1 MSKKKNIF
9 LMLVAFFLTSTQPLL
24 ADDLEYRQGLMNV
37 YVWNIKPMGSMVK
50 GKIPFDAGKFQ
61 RHATD
66 LATAT
71 TLDLL
76 AGYPVGSN
84 QGETDAL
91 NEIWLDWDNFAA
103 INEKMKEKAAEL
115 KRISASGDLEM
126 IRPAYKAL
134 ADTCRQCH
142 KKYKD

>member
-1 MSKKKNIF
+1 MSKRKCLI
-9 LMLVAFFLTSTQPLL
+9 LALVTYCLFSTQYAL
-24 ADDLEYRQGLMNV
+24 ADDLEYRQGLMDV

-50 GKIPFDAGKFQ
+50 GKIPFDAEKFKH
-61 RHATD
+61 HATD

-76 AGYPVGSN
+76 AGYPEGSN

-91 NEIWLDWDNFAA
+91 DEIWLDWDDFTAM
-103 INEKMKEKAAEL
+103 NEQMKEKAAEL
-115 KRISASGDLEM
+115 ERISASGDLEK

-134 ADTCRQCH
+134 AAACKQCH